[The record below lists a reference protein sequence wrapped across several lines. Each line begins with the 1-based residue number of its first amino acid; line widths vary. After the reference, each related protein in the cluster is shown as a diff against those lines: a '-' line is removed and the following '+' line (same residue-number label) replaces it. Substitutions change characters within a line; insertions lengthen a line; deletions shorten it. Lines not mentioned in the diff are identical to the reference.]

1 MWPVIII
8 LILIGL
14 LMLILEI
21 LVLPGGVAGVVGF
34 CLMIAGIWTAY
45 VNEGALAGNITLV
58 VTLAVNIFGL
68 VYALRSNTWKKA
80 MLSAKIDGKVN
91 VVNPTELKVGDF
103 GRTIS
108 RCAPM
113 GKALFQ
119 DKFYEVSTNTEF
131 IDQDVEIEIIKID
144 GKKIIVKQKK

>member
-45 VNEGALAGNITLV
+45 TNEGTMAGNITLA
-58 VTLAVNIFGL
+58 VTFAVNITGL
-68 VYALRSNTWKKA
+68 ILALRSKTWKKA
-80 MLSAKIDGKVN
+80 MLSAKIDSKVN
-91 VVNPTELKVGDF
+91 VVNPSDLKVGDL

-113 GKALFQ
+113 GKAIFQ
-119 DKFYEVSTNTEF
+119 DKYFEVSTNTEF
-131 IDQDVEIEIIKID
+131 IDQDVEIEIIKIE

>member
-14 LMLILEI
+14 IMLILEI
-21 LVLPGGVAGVVGF
+21 LMLPGGIAGVIGF

-45 VNEGALAGNITLV
+45 TNEGAVAGNITLV
-58 VTLAVNIFGL
+58 VTLAVNIVGL
-68 VYALRSNTWKKA
+68 IMALRSKTWRKA
-80 MLSAKIDGKVN
+80 MLSAKIDSRVN
-91 VVNPTELKVGDF
+91 VVDPSDLKAGDI
-103 GRTIS
+103 GRTVS

-113 GKALFQ
+113 GKAIFN
-119 DKFYEVSTNTEF
+119 DKYFEVSTNTEF
-131 IDQDVEIEIIKID
+131 IDQDVEIEILRID

>member
-1 MWPVIII
+1 MWPIIII

-34 CLMIAGIWTAY
+34 CLMVAGIWTAY
-45 VNEGALAGNITLV
+45 TNEGNFAGNLTLIITL
-58 VTLAVNIFGL
+58 AINIIGL
-68 VYALRSNTWKKA
+68 ILALRSKTWKKA
-80 MLSAKIDGKVN
+80 MLSAKIDSRVN
-91 VVNPTELKVGDF
+91 VVDPSDLSIGEI

-113 GKALFQ
+113 GKAIFK
-119 DKFYEVSTNTEF
+119 DKYFEVSTNTEF
-131 IDQDVEIEIIKID
+131 IDQDVEIEILKIE